1 MSIHDANSRGQ
12 PLRGDSLPE
21 RQASPISKLTGIISA
36 ATTAK
41 GNGSGL
47 DMGGHAALA
56 RLDPDGEFRPHQLAA
71 LCRALI
77 DAGLNPDETWPLET
91 WRRWALIA
99 HGMALAEHDHSQRL
113 GQQLSAAGVS
123 EARVTKLLTARDD
136 AFRQLVPRLLRLL
149 ASKGQAPNWFDL
161 GDLIRSEGRD
171 EKAAE
176 RIRLKIAAGFFSAEA
191 KK

>member
-1 MSIHDANSRGQ
+1 MSVHDADSRSQ
-12 PLRGDSLPE
+12 PLRGENLPKK
-21 RQASPISKLTGIISA
+21 QASPISKLAGIINA
-36 ATTAK
+36 AAAAK
-41 GNGSGL
+41 GNGRRL
-47 DMGGHAALA
+47 DMGGHTALA
-56 RLDPDGEFRPHQLAA
+56 RLDPDAEFRPHQLAA

-77 DAGLNPDETWPLET
+77 DAGLNPDETWLLET

-99 HGMALAEHDHSQRL
+99 HGMALAGHDHSQPL

-123 EARVTKLLTARDD
+123 EARVTRLLTARDD

-149 ASKGQAPNWFDL
+149 ASKRQAPNWFDL

-171 EKAAE
+171 EKTAE